1 MGRTKRALTA
11 VVMTGVLLGLGGA
24 VSGGAPLGA
33 PGEQPFH
40 MTLEG
45 SLPAGTGTGRFAS
58 CGDEYVERGANQ
70 TVPHIDFVAYPTV
83 TLFPIVAVG
92 TAPYVFASRAVTS
105 MSLTISNLETDRNP
119 IVEEQLGDR
128 PNPIVEGDLV
138 LHARQGQGMARL
150 RVTAN

>member
-45 SLPAGTGTGRFAS
+45 SLPAGTSTGRFAS

-105 MSLTISNLETDRNP
+105 MSLTISNLETDRT
-119 IVEEQLGDR
+119 QLWKVNNLETDR
-128 PNPIVEGDLV
+128 TQLWKVTWYCTPDKGKAWLV
-138 LHARQGQGMARL
+138 FG
-150 RVTAN
+150 